1 VSKSHPRGT
10 IMAAAV
16 VTSLS
21 ITLALAF
28 GVPADGADRASSPGV
43 ARTLVA
49 RSTPVVTLNAIGTR
63 YTAAPIA
70 IGGRTSGIS
79 GWHKLELRRYTTSG
93 GRWITIA
100 RHYVRAGSYSFP
112 TQHWGRPD
120 NLSYRTVLFKRGR
133 PAAVSRVV
141 RAHVV
146 ARSTPTPTPQPT
158 CTGTP
163 SPTTCPQPD
172 AYTQERTV
180 ETPYCPHLTVTTRH
194 QTSTVDWRWDSTSRT
209 WVKAPT
215 PWTTD
220 RTTERNA
227 TADDCVHILNGVPAN
242 AAKPDLR
249 IRDLAA
255 CTKTDQDNLNGACFA
270 IVDPAPYNASYPSL
284 EGKKLLKFGVTTLNV
299 GAGPSEIIAD
309 RSAADSTD
317 WKAYQSFYDSQ
328 GKLLGSTVDPNVQYY
343 FAGDGHNHWHV
354 RDFDEYSLLNSSND
368 EVATAE
374 KHGYCM
380 YDNYGPFA
388 TASGGVPS
396 TAVYTADTSCGKG
409 LESALTIVHGLSQGW
424 GDTYFSYLPDQAID
438 ITGVPDG
445 TYTVQVH
452 ADQAGAVVESND
464 SNNTAR
470 VKVEI
475 VGDTV
480 TVVPGSSSGGV

>member
-1 VSKSHPRGT
+1 MSKSHPRGT

-120 NLSYRTVLFKRGR
+120 NLAYRTVLYSGGR
-133 PAAVSRVV
+133 PASLSRVV
-141 RAHVV
+141 RVHVV
-146 ARSTPTPTPQPT
+146 ARTTPTPTPQPT

-172 AYTQERTV
+172 SFTDERTV
-180 ETPYCPHLTVTTRH
+180 QTPYCPHLTVTVRH
-194 QTSTVDWRWDSTSRT
+194 QTRTVGWKWDSTARK
-209 WVKAPT
+209 WVQNPSA
-215 PWTTD
+215 WVTD
-220 RTTERNA
+220 NTSERSA
-227 TADDCVHILNGVPAN
+227 SADDCVKILDQVPAN
-242 AAKPDLR
+242 AALPDLR
-249 IRDLAA
+249 IRDLTH
-255 CTKTDQDNLNGACFA
+255 CTQVDRDDTNGTCFK
-270 IVDPAPYNASYPSL
+270 IVPSAPSNPDYPSL
-284 EGKKLLKFGVTTLNV
+284 EGKKLLKFGVITMNE

-309 RSAADSTD
+309 RSAQTASD
-317 WKAYQSFYDSQ
+317 WTAYQSYYDAQ
-328 GKLLGSTVDPNVQYY
+328 GKLLGSVLDPNVQYY
-343 FAGDGHNHWHV
+343 YAGDGHNHWHV
-354 RDFDEYSLLNSSND
+354 RDFDDYSLLD
-368 EVATAE
+368 AEGTVVARAE

-380 YDNYGPFA
+380 QDNNGP
-388 TASGGVPS
+388 TRTGPYIPTS
-396 TAVYTADTSCGKG
+396 AVYTAATSCGRG
-409 LESALTIVHGLSQGW
+409 LPNALTIVHGLSQAW
-424 GDTYFSYLPDQAID
+424 GDAYFSYLPDQGID
-438 ITGVPDG
+438 VTGLPDG
-445 TYTVQVH
+445 RYTVLIH
-452 ADQAGAVVESND
+452 GDAAGAVTETND
-464 SNNTAR
+464 NNNTAQ
-470 VKVEI
+470 VKI
-475 VGDTV
+475 DIAGDTV
-480 TVVPGSSSGGV
+480 TVVPGSSIGS